1 MIEQNKEILPD
12 LEILNKLSFKTS
24 LGKSTNKLKITPD
37 VTKIVEADA
46 HSFETV
52 STSIQIPNIYNF
64 RIKTPDSIRR
74 KVERHI
80 ELRFQSVFNDIV
92 GLRIKVPNY
101 QIEFPEYYRVVDMTR
116 GKANDD
122 GYRAIHLYYKK
133 DNFHYQV
140 EIQLWSEEDWQFN
153 EWTHVYGYKYLSSE
167 VLLKLRDLYDN
178 DEIRTYQEYAE
189 RVKMY
194 VQNRNEL

>member
-1 MIEQNKEILPD
+1 M
-12 LEILNKLSFKTS
+12 
-24 LGKSTNKLKITPD
+24 
-37 VTKIVEADA
+37 
-46 HSFETV
+46 
-52 STSIQIPNIYNF
+52 
-64 RIKTPDSIRR
+64 
-74 KVERHI
+74 
-80 ELRFQSVFNDIV
+80 FNDIV

-101 QIEFPEYYRVVDMTR
+101 RIDFPEYYRVVDMTK

-153 EWTHVYGYKYLSSE
+153 EWTHVYGYKYLSSDI
-167 VLLKLRDLYDN
+167 LLQLRNLYD
-178 DEIRTYQEYAE
+178 EGVIRTYQEYVE
-189 RVKMY
+189 RVKQY